1 MKSNM
6 GLILEWVIVSGIT
19 LLFFGYLIYK
29 MYKDE
34 SNT

>member
-1 MKSNM
+1 MLDWIIVI
-6 GLILEWVIVSGIT
+6 LITGA
-19 LLFFGYLIYK
+19 FFGYLIYK